1 MKVFA
6 ALLYLIIKYIYEVSC
21 ESSDSI
27 TYSSVIF
34 EHSVYFEP
42 LVRHWTFERNIWN
55 EVLFFWPEAD
65 ENQKSDGSLMSISN
79 KRLSDSEFHSS
90 FNAWKSKRQ
99 NFDYLRMS
107 CASTEDHASVCI
119 CTKYYQS
126 EESILRSIPAEAANS
141 SDWVRA
147 SLFQCNSLPPLTSKV
162 FREFRSLTL
171 LELDMVQL
179 DLVEVDAFRDLN
191 SLEFFRLSNY
201 SITTGAVLNGTLC
214 GLETLFVI
222 EIYGNGY
229 NNDSNDFLP
238 FLQCGASINGSA
250 HVLTRMNFASV
261 IDIKNTS
268 LSLIRKDT
276 FDSLTSFYFFV
287 LFLQNNIIT
296 DIEDEAFIGFPSLY
310 QLDVSENQLSF
321 LRPSVFRGL
330 TGLYELNLAFNR
342 LEAINVAVFRN
353 LPYLMGLNLTG
364 NLIKHVEGRFS
375 LIPQIVE
382 IGLGFNQLNSINVTT
397 FSNSVQLMKLWLDF
411 NQISTISQNA
421 FTNCRYLW
429 FIDLTGNLLDNST
442 HIKEFLQNKIKNLV
456 LLNLQNNNI
465 STILPFMFSQNP
477 DQYPFQHLS
486 LDSNQIKFIDKD
498 AFTNITALSKCVLGN
513 HTLTYLHPDTFK
525 TNRILQTVFLNH
537 NCLESIPSIA

>member
-1 MKVFA
+1 MGLVVI
-6 ALLYLIIKYIYEVSC
+6 LLCLVAICVKEVSC
-21 ESSDSI
+21 ESTNTI
-27 TYSSVIF
+27 TYSVAIL
-34 EHSVYFEP
+34 ENTLYTDP
-42 LVRHWTFERNIWN
+42 IINLWTLERNIWN

-65 ENQKSDGSLMSISN
+65 ENHDSDASLMTVSN

-99 NFDYLRMS
+99 TFEYLRMS

-126 EESILRSIPAEAANS
+126 EESILRSIPAEATNN

-147 SLFQCNSLPPLTSKV
+147 SMFQCNSLPPLTSKV

-191 SLEFFRLSNY
+191 SLEFFKLSNY
-201 SITTGAVLNGTLC
+201 SITTGAVLKGTLC

-222 EIYGNGY
+222 EIYGKGNH
-229 NNDSNDFLP
+229 NNSSDFLP

-250 HVLTRMNFASV
+250 HVQTRMNFASV

-296 DIEDEAFIGFPSLY
+296 DIQDEAFLGFPSLY

-330 TGLYELNLAFNR
+330 TGLY
-342 LEAINVAVFRN
+342 
-353 LPYLMGLNLTG
+353 
-364 NLIKHVEGRFS
+364 
-375 LIPQIVE
+375 
-382 IGLGFNQLNSINVTT
+382 
-397 FSNSVQLMKLWLDF
+397 
-411 NQISTISQNA
+411 
-421 FTNCRYLW
+421 
-429 FIDLTGNLLDNST
+429 
-442 HIKEFLQNKIKNLV
+442 
-456 LLNLQNNNI
+456 
-465 STILPFMFSQNP
+465 
-477 DQYPFQHLS
+477 
-486 LDSNQIKFIDKD
+486 
-498 AFTNITALSKCVLGN
+498 
-513 HTLTYLHPDTFK
+513 
-525 TNRILQTVFLNH
+525 
-537 NCLESIPSIA
+537 